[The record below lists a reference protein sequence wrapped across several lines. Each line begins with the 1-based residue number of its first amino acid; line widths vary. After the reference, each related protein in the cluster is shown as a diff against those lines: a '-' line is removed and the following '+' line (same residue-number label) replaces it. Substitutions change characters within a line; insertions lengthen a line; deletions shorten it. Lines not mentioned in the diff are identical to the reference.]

1 VISTFRER
9 QIDAACAALT
19 ARGGKYFDMPTLLP
33 ASLVLELAGE
43 GLRPRLFFVT
53 APDGSEMCLRPD
65 LTIPA
70 VVQYLQ
76 YSEYDN
82 EPSAVA
88 CKGQVFRGPR
98 SDEDRPPEFLQI
110 GHERFGDAD
119 TVETDVT
126 IFLAAWNA
134 CKAADVA
141 PLHVR
146 FCDGGLLDKVVSEAI
161 MPEVWRTALKEQTN
175 HTRAF
180 LNTLAHAGGR
190 AGGRQ
195 ISALERELVDLPIE
209 AARQKV
215 EAAITAGD
223 LSLATTRSVEDVT
236 DRLITRAKRA
246 LAPRLEGPLC
256 DLLHALATFQQTTT
270 PQACLDKV
278 VSLARGL
285 GVNLDAWKTQWL
297 SRFEAIEAQADGILT
312 HCRFDAL
319 GEEAFDYYDGMAF
332 DIANSD
338 DFTHPVATGGR
349 YDLLV
354 GKVSAGVRNARAV
367 GCVIR
372 PDRFGLDE
380 NGQGG

>member
-1 VISTFRER
+1 
-9 QIDAACAALT
+9 
-19 ARGGKYFDMPTLLP
+19 
-33 ASLVLELAGE
+33 
-43 GLRPRLFFVT
+43 
-53 APDGSEMCLRPD
+53 
-65 LTIPA
+65 
-70 VVQYLQ
+70 
-76 YSEYDN
+76 
-82 EPSAVA
+82 
-88 CKGQVFRGPR
+88 
-98 SDEDRPPEFLQI
+98 
-110 GHERFGDAD
+110 
-119 TVETDVT
+119 
-126 IFLAAWNA
+126 
-134 CKAADVA
+134 
-141 PLHVR
+141 VR
-146 FCDGGLLDKVVSEAI
+146 FCDGGLLDKVVSEANL
-161 MPEVWRTALKEQTN
+161 PEVWRIALKEQTN
-175 HTRAF
+175 HTRDF
-180 LNTLAHAGGR
+180 LNTLANAGGR

-209 AARQKV
+209 EARLRVQ
-215 EAAITAGD
+215 AAITVGD

-236 DRLITRAKRA
+236 DRLVTRAKRA
-246 LAPRLEGPLC
+246 IAPRLEGPVC

-297 SRFEAIEAQADGILT
+297 ARLEAIQAQADDALA

-332 DIANSD
+332 DIADND

-354 GKVSAGVRNARAV
+354 GKISGGLRNARAV

-372 PDRFGLDE
+372 PDRFGPDE